1 MILDRPSSV
10 DDAIGA
16 LLGDPAITR
25 LLAAHRVI
33 EPQPPRYAPWPEGL
47 DPRLVDALR
56 GRGFEALY
64 THQAAAVESVRARRN
79 VCVVTPTASG
89 KTLCYNLPVIDAV
102 ARDEAARAL
111 YLFPTKALAADQL
124 VELRALAEAADI
136 PLKTHTYDGDTP
148 TAIRSVVRSAGQVA
162 ITNPD
167 MLHSAILPHHTKWFK
182 LFENL
187 QFVVI
192 DELHTY
198 RGLFGSHVANVI
210 RRLRRVCRHYG
221 ADPVFICASA
231 TIANPGELAER
242 LLEAPVD
249 VIDESGAPRG
259 RKHIL
264 VVNPPVANP
273 QLGIRGSALLTG
285 QLLAERLIGGGV
297 QTIAFA
303 SSRTQVEVLTTYL
316 RETFEPPPGHP
327 HTIRG
332 YRGGYLPNQRHE
344 IEARPA
350 RRPGAR
356 RGRHQRAGAGDR
368 HRQPGRGHQ
377 RRLPRHHRLDLAADG
392 TLRPAIGHQPGR
404 AGLLIGAH
412 RPVPG
417 RASGVPVRHAR
428 RSTAWSTRTTC
439 TSCSTTCARPASSC
453 RCPPPSASGSRRR
466 RPCSTCWRRTATS
479 AMPMT
484 TATTGATTTSRP
496 ATSACARG
504 APENVVIVDTTG
516 DRHRV
521 LGEVDL
527 FAAPLLVHEKA
538 IYIHE
543 GVQHHVDRL
552 DWDERKA
559 YVTRTDVDYYT
570 DADLGITLK
579 VLEVFEEA
587 DERPAGKRQR
597 GEVMVAWKVTMFKK
611 LKFHTHENVG
621 WGSISIPEQEMHTT
635 ATLAGAAG
643 GAGEPIR
650 PRHAGRR
657 PHRARAGGAHH
668 RLPAADVRPARPGR
682 AGAGAGTVH
691 RPADALPLRR
701 DARRRRPDRAA
712 LHAHRLSLIRTSR
725 QAVESCPCADGCP
738 ACVGPAI
745 EVGRRG
751 KQVVV
756 ELLSALMAE
765 PAVAARS
772 LADRLASFRQP
783 VARPA
788 VVREDRL
795 ELLARWFG
803 ARTLVVEDGRALVV
817 ERQLPLPAEVS
828 RAVAE
833 RPAAAYFDTETTGLS
848 TGAGHGHLP
857 RRRGTGA
864 TATPW
869 SCASTCS
876 PTTRTSDRCCARWP
890 PTWPPPIAWSPTTGA
905 PSTCRCW
912 PRA

>member
-47 DPRLVDALR
+47 DSRLVDALR

-198 RGLFGSHVANVI
+198 RGLFGSHVSNVI

-221 ADPVFICASA
+221 ADPIFICASA

-249 VIDESGAPRG
+249 VITESGAPRG

-316 RETFEPPPGHP
+316 QETFEPAPGHP

-344 IEARPA
+344 IEAGLRDGRVRGVVATNALELGIDIGSLDAAISVGYPGTIA
-350 RRPGAR
+350 STWQQMGRSGRRSGTS
-356 RGRHQRAGAGDR
+356 
-368 HRQPGRGHQ
+368 
-377 RRLPRHHRLDLAADG
+377 LAALVCSSAPIDQFLAAHPEYLFDSSPEHG
-392 TLRPAIGHQPGR
+392 LVNPDNLHVLLNHLRA
-404 AGLLIGAH
+404 ASFEL
-412 RPVPG
+412 PVPATERFG
-417 RASGVPVRHAR
+417 IEETPTLLDVLEEDGYLRHADDDR
-428 RSTAWSTRTTC
+428 YYWSHDNF
-439 TSCSTTCARPASSC
+439 PASDFSL
-453 RCPPPSASGSRRR
+453 RS
-466 RPCSTCWRRTATS
+466 
-479 AMPMT
+479 
-484 TATTGATTTSRP
+484 
-496 ATSACARG
+496 G

-516 DRHRV
+516 ERHRV

-635 ATLAGAAG
+635 ATWLVPPAELVNRYDRDTLDGALIGLARVARTTGALLLMCDPRDLGVLAQVQAPFTGQPTLYLYDATPG
-643 GAGEPIR
+643 GVGLTE
-650 PRHAGRR
+650 
-657 PHRARAGGAHH
+657 
-668 RLPAADVRPARPGR
+668 RLYTLTPE
-682 AGAGAGTVH
+682 
-691 RPADALPLRR
+691 
-701 DARRRRPDRAA
+701 
-712 LHAHRLSLIRTSR
+712 LIRTSR

-756 ELLSALMAE
+756 ELLSAL
-765 PAVAARS
+765 
-772 LADRLASFRQP
+772 
-783 VARPA
+783 
-788 VVREDRL
+788 
-795 ELLARWFG
+795 
-803 ARTLVVEDGRALVV
+803 DG
-817 ERQLPLPAEVS
+817 
-828 RAVAE
+828 
-833 RPAAAYFDTETTGLS
+833 
-848 TGAGHGHLP
+848 
-857 RRRGTGA
+857 
-864 TATPW
+864 
-869 SCASTCS
+869 
-876 PTTRTSDRCCARWP
+876 
-890 PTWPPPIAWSPTTGA
+890 
-905 PSTCRCW
+905 
-912 PRA
+912 

>member
-16 LLGDPAITR
+16 FLGDPAMAR
-25 LLAAHRVI
+25 LIVAHQVQ
-33 EPQPPRYAPWPEGL
+33 EPTPPRYAPWPDGL

-64 THQAAAVESVRARRN
+64 THQAAAVESVRAGRN

-102 ARDEAARAL
+102 AHDEAARAL

-124 VELRALAEAADI
+124 VELRALSEAAGI

-148 TAIRSVVRSAGQVA
+148 ASIRSVVRSAGQVA

-210 RRLRRVCRHYG
+210 RRLRRICRHYG

-231 TIANPGELAER
+231 TIANPGDLAER
-242 LLEAPVD
+242 LLESPVD
-249 VIDESGAPRG
+249 LITESGAPRG
-259 RKHIL
+259 RKHVLI
-264 VVNPPVANP
+264 VNPPVANP
-273 QLGIRGSALLTG
+273 ELGIRGSALLTG
-285 QLLAERLIGGGV
+285 QRIAEHLIGGGV

-303 SSRTQVEVLTTYL
+303 RSRTSVEVLTSYL

-332 YRGGYLPNQRHE
+332 YRGGYLPNERHE
-344 IEARPA
+344 IEAGLRDGRVRGVVA
-350 RRPGAR
+350 TNALELGIDIGSLDAAISIGYPGTIASTW
-356 RGRHQRAGAGDR
+356 Q
-368 HRQPGRGHQ
+368 QM
-377 RRLPRHHRLDLAADG
+377 
-392 TLRPAIGHQPGR
+392 GR
-404 AGLLIGAH
+404 AGRRAGTSLSALVCSSAPIDQFLAAHPEYLFDSSPEHGLINPDNLHVLLNHLRASSFEL
-412 RPVPG
+412 PVPAAERFG
-417 RASGVPVRHAR
+417 IEETPTLLDVLEEDGYVRRADDDRYY
-428 RSTAWSTRTTC
+428 WSHQNF
-439 TSCSTTCARPASSC
+439 PASDFSL
-453 RCPPPSASGSRRR
+453 RS
-466 RPCSTCWRRTATS
+466 
-479 AMPMT
+479 
-484 TATTGATTTSRP
+484 
-496 ATSACARG
+496 G

-552 DWDERKA
+552 DWEERKA

-579 VLEVFEEA
+579 VLEVFDTA
-587 DERPAGKRQR
+587 DEPKSGRRER

-635 ATLAGAAG
+635 ATWLVPPAELVNRYDRDTLDGALIGLARVARTTASLLLMCDPRDLGVLAQVQAPFTGQPTLYLYDATPG
-643 GAGEPIR
+643 GVGLTE
-650 PRHAGRR
+650 
-657 PHRARAGGAHH
+657 
-668 RLPAADVRPARPGR
+668 RLYTLTDE
-682 AGAGAGTVH
+682 
-691 RPADALPLRR
+691 
-701 DARRRRPDRAA
+701 
-712 LHAHRLSLIRTSR
+712 LIRACR
-725 QAVESCPCADGCP
+725 QAVESCACADGCP

-745 EVGRRG
+745 EVGARG
-751 KQVVV
+751 KRTVT
-756 ELLSALMAE
+756 
-765 PAVAARS
+765 
-772 LADRLASFRQP
+772 
-783 VARPA
+783 
-788 VVREDRL
+788 
-795 ELLARWFG
+795 ELLA
-803 ARTLVVEDGRALVV
+803 
-817 ERQLPLPAEVS
+817 
-828 RAVAE
+828 
-833 RPAAAYFDTETTGLS
+833 GLS
-848 TGAGHGHLP
+848 G
-857 RRRGTGA
+857 
-864 TATPW
+864 
-869 SCASTCS
+869 
-876 PTTRTSDRCCARWP
+876 
-890 PTWPPPIAWSPTTGA
+890 
-905 PSTCRCW
+905 
-912 PRA
+912 